1 VTKKVTKKATKP
13 VPATSADAPSK
24 IAKKKSASSS
34 ECSDAQKSE
43 SSAPEEEEHQA
54 STSEEM
60 PLKTEEEEET
70 KTDTSVSEEIQS
82 KPESEEGSVVI
93 DEAKEEEEE
102 KEKVTVEESDAEVA
116 SITNLEVKD
125 AGKERPRTPEVSSI
139 RSRFESL
146 QSKQLQPTNSKEL
159 RSKSPNRIADMISRF
174 Q

>member
-43 SSAPEEEEHQA
+43 GSAPEEEEHQA
-54 STSEEM
+54 STSEEI

-70 KTDTSVSEEIQS
+70 KTETSVSEEIQS

-93 DEAKEEEEE
+93 DEAKEEVEM
-102 KEKVTVEESDAEVA
+102 TVEASDAEVA

-125 AGKERPRTPEVSSI
+125 AAKERPRTPEVASI